1 MPQNNKRRNSYRRK
15 EDESDT
21 EGSGEE
27 RSVDEND
34 PSVSPPEMASH
45 PQSRKSSNA
54 DKRPMLDGYPQPVA
68 GPSEPREVLPAIA
81 PVARL
86 KPSMPMG
93 PAAPEGRSLFKD
105 NELPHIATL
114 SLPDRSPTVAA
125 MTAPPLPLIRP
136 ASEQQ
141 AAQRKRASTMPGRS
155 SRQTTSAGP
164 KVVACNFCRARK
176 TKCDGAH
183 PACSSCARRSL
194 PCDYNHNTGSNGAN
208 KKGARRASTS
218 SKIAPSLGLPHGAH
232 SPMHSPT
239 SNGAASGDPRYMNGT
254 PPDDMMMGEPM
265 DVDLKRKID
274 EIEGPQKRIR
284 VGDLDESIP

>member
-1 MPQNNKRRNSYRRK
+1 MAKQTRTRVR
-15 EDESDT
+15 SD
-21 EGSGEE
+21 GA
-27 RSVDEND
+27 VA
-34 PSVSPPEMASH
+34 VS
-45 PQSRKSSNA
+45 
-54 DKRPMLDGYPQPVA
+54 L
-68 GPSEPREVLPAIA
+68 
-81 PVARL
+81 
-86 KPSMPMG
+86 
-93 PAAPEGRSLFKD
+93 
-105 NELPHIATL
+105 
-114 SLPDRSPTVAA
+114 
-125 MTAPPLPLIRP
+125 
-136 ASEQQ
+136 
-141 AAQRKRASTMPGRS
+141 
-155 SRQTTSAGP
+155 
-164 KVVACNFCRARK
+164 ARK

-239 SNGAASGDPRYMNGT
+239 SNGATSGDPRYMNGT